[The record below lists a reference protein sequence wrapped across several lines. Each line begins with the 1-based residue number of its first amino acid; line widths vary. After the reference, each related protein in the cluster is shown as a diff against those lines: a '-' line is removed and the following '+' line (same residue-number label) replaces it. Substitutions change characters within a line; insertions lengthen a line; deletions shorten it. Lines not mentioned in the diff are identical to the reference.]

1 MKSPLILAALLASG
15 LSTSVA
21 AQSLETLSVEAGL
34 STLGLYIAPKVDVAP
49 QWQVRVPLYL
59 GSVSDTFDVDGSD
72 ISGKLTS
79 NSIAVMGDYAIGNSG
94 LRVSGGVSFGG
105 YKLEGS
111 ANTLTIEGT
120 RYTSPTNFTAKLE
133 QKNDIAPV
141 VAVGYARDL
150 GENWGFMAEIGVRV
164 TSFEFSATGQNALT
178 PALRDQFNADLAQ
191 ANRDL
196 SDVKVLPFITLGVT
210 YKF

>member
-1 MKSPLILAALLASG
+1 MKSPLIISALLATG

-72 ISGKLTS
+72 IRGKLTS
-79 NSIAVMGDYAIGNSG
+79 NSIAVMGDYAIGSSG
-94 LRVSGGVSFGG
+94 LRLSGGVSFGG

-111 ANTLTIEGT
+111 ASTLTIEGR
-120 RYTSPTNFTAKLE
+120 RYDSPTTFTAKLE

-141 VAVGYARDL
+141 LAVGYARDL
-150 GENWGFMAEIGVRV
+150 GENWGFMAEIGARF
-164 TSFEFSATGQNALT
+164 TSFEFSATGQEALE
-178 PALRDQFNADLAQ
+178 PVLRNQFNADLAQ

-196 SDVKVLPFITLGVT
+196 SDAKILPFITLGVT
-210 YKF
+210 YNF

>member
-1 MKSPLILAALLASG
+1 MKSPLIISALLASG

-72 ISGKLTS
+72 IRGKLTS
-79 NSIAVMGDYAIGNSG
+79 NSIAVMGDYAIGSSG
-94 LRVSGGVSFGG
+94 LRLSGGVSFGG

-111 ANTLTIEGT
+111 ASTLTIEGR

-141 VAVGYARDL
+141 LAVGYARDL
-150 GENWGFMAEIGVRV
+150 GENWGFMAEIGARF
-164 TSFEFSATGQNALT
+164 TSFELTTTGQEALT
-178 PALRDQFNADLAQ
+178 PVLRNQFNADLAQ

-196 SDVKVLPFITLGVT
+196 SDAKVLPFITLGVT
-210 YKF
+210 YNF

>member
-1 MKSPLILAALLASG
+1 VKSPLILAALLATG

-21 AQSLETLSVEAGL
+21 AQSLEALSVEAGL
-34 STLGLYIAPKVDVAP
+34 STLGLYIAPKMDVAP

-72 ISGKLTS
+72 IRGKLTS

-111 ANTLTIEGT
+111 ATSLTVEGN
-120 RYTSPTNFTAKLE
+120 RYNTNFTAKLE

-141 VAVGYARDL
+141 LAVGYARDL
-150 GENWGFMAEIGVRV
+150 GENWGFMAEIGARF
-164 TSFEFSATGQNALT
+164 TSFEFSTTGQEALT
-178 PALRDQFNADLAQ
+178 PVLRNQFDADLAQ
-191 ANRDL
+191 VNRDL

>member
-72 ISGKLTS
+72 IRGKLTS
-79 NSIAVMGDYAIGNSG
+79 NSIAVMGDYAIGSSG
-94 LRVSGGVSFGG
+94 LRLSGGVSFGG

-111 ANTLTIEGT
+111 ASTLTIEGR

-141 VAVGYARDL
+141 LAVGYARDL
-150 GENWGFMAEIGVRV
+150 GENWGFMAEIGARF
-164 TSFEFSATGQNALT
+164 TSFEFSATGQEALD
-178 PALRDQFNADLAQ
+178 PVLRNQFNADLAQ

-210 YKF
+210 YNF

>member
-1 MKSPLILAALLASG
+1 MKSPLILAALMASG

-21 AQSLETLSVEAGL
+21 AQSLENLSVEAGL
-34 STLGLYIAPKVDVAP
+34 STLGLYIAPKIDVAP

-79 NSIAVMGDYAIGNSG
+79 NSIAVMGDYAIGTSG
-94 LRVSGGVSFGG
+94 LRLSGGVSFGG

-111 ANTLTIEGT
+111 ASSLTIEGNS
-120 RYTSPTNFTAKLE
+120 YNANFTAKLE

-141 VAVGYARDL
+141 LAVGYARDL
-150 GENWGFMAEIGVRV
+150 GENWGFMAEIGARF
-164 TSFEFSATGQNALT
+164 TSFELTTTGQEALA
-178 PALRDQFNADLAQ
+178 PVLRNQFDADLAQ

-196 SDVKVLPFITLGVT
+196 SDAKILPFITLGVT

>member
-72 ISGKLTS
+72 ITGKLTS
-79 NSIAVMGDYAIGNSG
+79 NSIAVMGDYAIGSSG
-94 LRVSGGVSFGG
+94 LRLSGGVSFGG

-111 ANTLTIEGT
+111 ANSLTIEG
-120 RYTSPTNFTAKLE
+120 RPYSANFTAKLE

-141 VAVGYARDL
+141 LAVGYARDL
-150 GENWGFMAEIGVRV
+150 GENWGFMAEIGARF
-164 TSFEFSATGQNALT
+164 TSFELTTTGQDALL
-178 PALRDQFNADLAQ
+178 PGDRNQFNADLAQ
-191 ANRDL
+191 VNRDL
-196 SDVKVLPFITLGVT
+196 SDVKVLPFITLGIT
-210 YKF
+210 YNF